1 MTRRTLRHSIRG
13 LLLTVGAAT
22 AVGCYHQYV
31 AVARPDPEVRS
42 GSKTVYS
49 YAWGLLHSKDT
60 VAVCPETNAID
71 QLEVRANFGQT
82 MLSLLTLGIVVP
94 RRILWHCSRPRE
106 APGEI
111 GLGPST
117 EGAR

>member
-1 MTRRTLRHSIRG
+1 MTRPSLRRATFRLG
-13 LLLTVGAAT
+13 LAAALAAA

-71 QLEVRANFGQT
+71 QLEVKANFGQT
-82 MLSLLTLGIVVP
+82 MLGLLTLGIVVP
-94 RRILWHCSRPRE
+94 RRVTWRCSRPRE
-106 APGEI
+106 GTGEI
-111 GLGPST
+111 GL
-117 EGAR
+117 AR